1 MSETLTPNG
10 GVNFG
15 GADQEL
21 ALIEQQSQLQQ
32 AQLQQFQSHQPST
45 FRRILGG
52 VAGMAGNAFAP
63 GLGGA
68 LGNMIAGGSSNAA
81 ANAASLAA
89 STAASAANLEASGFA
104 ANAANLA
111 AANALQAVA
120 TQANQDEERT
130 ELAANLEKS
139 KHETFMAVIQNIT

>member
-15 GADQEL
+15 GPDQEL
-21 ALIEQQSQLQQ
+21 NLLEQQSQLQQ
-32 AQLQQFQSHQPST
+32 AQLQQFQAHQPST
-45 FRRILGG
+45 FRRVLGG

-68 LGNMIAGGSSNAA
+68 LGNMIGGGSAFASSLTASGMA
-81 ANAASLAA
+81 ANAS
-89 STAASAANLEASGFA
+89 
-104 ANAANLA
+104 NLA

-120 TQANQDEERT
+120 TQANQDEEMT
-130 ELAANLEKS
+130 ELASNLEKS

>member
-21 ALIEQQSQLQQ
+21 ALIEQQSQIQQ
-32 AQLQQFQSHQPST
+32 AQLQQLQSHQPST

-52 VAGMAGNAFAP
+52 VARMAGNAFAP

-81 ANAASLAA
+81 NAASLAA
-89 STAASAANLEASGFA
+89 SNAASAANLEASGFA

-111 AANALQAVA
+111 AANALQA
-120 TQANQDEERT
+120 
-130 ELAANLEKS
+130 
-139 KHETFMAVIQNIT
+139 